1 MCLEG
6 LLDPAEADRLGE
18 LSRPWMKAP
27 EPNFFHLGGA
37 LNDVP
42 ELASLCLDPVILEIA
57 EHELGEGFILANN
70 VDVTW
75 TEPGAPAQPLHP
87 DVPLSWMPQPWPA
100 FPTALQVFWM
110 LTDYTAD
117 NGATVVV
124 PFSHHT
130 RRPRR
135 DPATRRRFRRLA
147 PKDPR
152 SLCAPASG
160 TDAARYQ
167 PGPAPRHG
175 QRLLSAAV
183 HPPSERYVA
192 FGEAK
197 CLRTAAGAITRN
209 DEFCL
214 MPTGCSRPVGL
225 YSASG
230 RIALFLAK
238 IA

>member
-1 MCLEG
+1 MIGVAEATVQLAEEGYCVLEG
-6 LLDPAEADRLGE
+6 LLDPAEADRLVE
-18 LSRPWMKAP
+18 LSRPWMKMP

-42 ELASLCLDPVILEIA
+42 ELASLCLDPTILEIA

-130 RRPRR
+130 RRPPTRANYPQEVPALGPKGSAFLMRPGVWHRR
-135 DPATRRRFRRLA
+135 GENISRDEYRGTVNVFYLPRYIHR
-147 PKDPR
+147 PKDTWPLVKQSVYER
-152 SLCAPASG
+152 LPA
-160 TDAARYQ
+160 
-167 PGPAPRHG
+167 
-175 QRLLSAAV
+175 RLQEMTSSV
-183 HPPSERYVA
+183 
-192 FGEAK
+192 
-197 CLRTAAGAITRN
+197 
-209 DEFCL
+209 
-214 MPTGCSRPVGL
+214 
-225 YSASG
+225 
-230 RIALFLAK
+230 
-238 IA
+238 